1 MSATE
6 QHGPMYKS
14 LSGTDA
20 APLHPGEILRVD
32 MLPCLSMT
40 PGELAAHLGLPRAV
54 LDRLLAERIA
64 ITPDIAQRLGRAL
77 GQGAHYWLA
86 LQMQYDLW
94 QVTQTELEDVRPIS
108 WERRPRNR
116 ARPDATNVSY

>member
-1 MSATE
+1 
-6 QHGPMYKS
+6 MYRS
-14 LSGTDA
+14 PSGTDT

-32 MLPCLSMT
+32 ILPYLSMT
-40 PGELAAHLGLPRAV
+40 PGTLAAHLGLPRAV

-64 ITPDIAQRLGRAL
+64 ITPDIAQRLGRAF

-116 ARPDATNVSY
+116 ARPDLANAGY

>member
-1 MSATE
+1 MFR
-6 QHGPMYKS
+6 S
-14 LSGTDA
+14 LSGTDS

-32 MLPCLSMT
+32 ILPYLSMT
-40 PGELAAHLGLPRAV
+40 PGELAVHLGLPRAV
-54 LDRLLAERIA
+54 LDRLLAERTA

-94 QVTQTELEDVRPIS
+94 QVTQTELEDVRPIP
-108 WERRPRNR
+108 WERRPRIR
-116 ARPDATNVSY
+116 ARAGAVNAGY

>member
-1 MSATE
+1 
-6 QHGPMYKS
+6 MYRS
-14 LSGTDA
+14 LSSTDA

-32 MLPCLSMT
+32 MLPYLSMT

-54 LDRLLAERIA
+54 LDRLLAERIS

-94 QVTQTELEDVRPIS
+94 QVTQTDFEHVRPLS

-116 ARPDATNVSY
+116 ARRDVTSVRYL